1 MEWRDTM
8 RKKIVLLC
16 GLGILFCGV
25 VTGCGRE
32 QSGNET
38 APTATAQSTPESV
51 TTVPAP
57 TVPEETDDAGD
68 DEDLDQAASGGT
80 ASAEPVTN
88 TNKSSAVPKESASS
102 QKSDSSAT
110 GTGAS
115 NISKDEATQI
125 ALDRVKGAKTSDVRI
140 HSEWDDG
147 REIYEGSIV
156 YKGKEYDFEID
167 ATNGEILEW
176 EEESIDD

>member
-16 GLGILFCGV
+16 GLGLLFCGA

-32 QSGNET
+32 QSGNEA
-38 APTATAQSTPESV
+38 APTATAKATPESV

-68 DEDLDQAASGGT
+68 DGDLDEATSGDR
-80 ASAEPVTN
+80 ASAKPVTN
-88 TNKSSAVPKESASS
+88 TNKSSALPNESASS
-102 QKSDSSAT
+102 QKSDSSST
-110 GTGAS
+110 GEGAS

-125 ALDRVKGAKTSDVRI
+125 ALDRVKGAKASDVRI

-147 REIYEGSIV
+147 REIYEGSVI

-167 ATNGEILEW
+167 ASNGEILEW

>member
-1 MEWRDTM
+1 M
-8 RKKIVLLC
+8 RKKIVLIC
-16 GLGILFCGV
+16 GLGLLFCGLA
-25 VTGCGRE
+25 TGCGRE

-38 APTATAQSTPESV
+38 APTATAQPTPESV

-68 DEDLDQAASGGT
+68 DEDLNQSVSGDT

-88 TNKSSAVPKESASS
+88 TNKSSAVPKESASG
-102 QKSDSSAT
+102 QKSDSSSA
-110 GTGAS
+110 GTEAS
-115 NISKDEATQI
+115 NISKDEAMQI
-125 ALDRVKGAKTSDVRI
+125 ALDRVKGAKTSDVSI

-147 REIYEGSIV
+147 REIYEGSII